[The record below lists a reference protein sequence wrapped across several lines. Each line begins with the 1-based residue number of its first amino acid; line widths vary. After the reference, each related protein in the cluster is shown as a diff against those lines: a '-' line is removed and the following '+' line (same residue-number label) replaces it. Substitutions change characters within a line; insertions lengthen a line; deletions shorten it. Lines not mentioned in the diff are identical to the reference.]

1 MRHSVSKNLFLA
13 FVLASTSA
21 GLAQTTF
28 TAPESGIQHYR
39 LMFTVS
45 TGQNSTIE
53 QSLTL
58 DVPVSHGGRG
68 TAKISLASG
77 TEGDA
82 QSFVQQFLECTD
94 VHPSATGLHV
104 SITTQS
110 DRKLRLWRVSF
121 RRDIN
126 MGSFSVKQIWS

>member
-1 MRHSVSKNLFLA
+1 
-13 FVLASTSA
+13 
-21 GLAQTTF
+21 
-28 TAPESGIQHYR
+28 
-39 LMFTVS
+39 MFTVS

-53 QSLTL
+53 QSITL
-58 DVPVSHGGRG
+58 DVPVSDGGRD

-77 TEGDA
+77 TQGDA

-126 MGSFSVKQIWS
+126 MGSFSLK